1 MRPPWMPWKWCGVK
15 IAKKGIRNLHQTAVY
30 GVQSGIMFSV
40 TMGTVPTEK
49 GKTMGESKLL
59 ELPYE
64 KIAMSGGE
72 MPKGLEYPDQ
82 ILFLELRLL
91 YDSYKKKMID
101 RDAATQEKAE
111 LLRTYEAHKSV
122 DRMGKE
128 WVDQIKRTEL
138 ARAEYRKNK
147 SIENADKLLYCVEG
161 CKNDG

>member
-1 MRPPWMPWKWCGVK
+1 M
-15 IAKKGIRNLHQTAVY
+15 AEA
-30 GVQSGIMFSV
+30 
-40 TMGTVPTEK
+40 
-49 GKTMGESKLL
+49 KLL

-91 YDSYKKKMID
+91 YDSYKRNIVT
-101 RDAATQEKAE
+101 REQATHEKAE
-111 LLRTYEAHKSV
+111 LLRTYEAHKIV

-147 SIENADKLLYCVEG
+147 TIGNADKLLACVEG
-161 CKNDG
+161 CWKDVKNESSS